1 MDVTKKHFQ
10 DQKIPVCEKYIKLL
24 GDYDAYWDKILA
36 AHKQLREEKILQ
48 DEQLYQKA
56 LDNYCSVMSEYQ
68 NLSNELTELARN
80 MVEK

>member
-1 MDVTKKHFQ
+1 MSVRKQYYQ
-10 DQKIPVCEKYIKLL
+10 DQKITVCEKYLALL
-24 GDYDAYWDKILA
+24 DSYDQQWDKILA
-36 AHKQLREEKILQ
+36 AHKQLREEKVLQ